1 MHVPHR
7 GVQPRPTQRAR
18 MRRLNYNHLLY
29 FWRVAREGSI
39 SGAARKLD
47 VTQPAVGQ
55 QVARLEHAMG
65 VKLLEK
71 SGRGLVL
78 TPAGAMVYAYA
89 EEMFV
94 LAAEMVA
101 ALERGGQDVLRLA
114 VGVADGMPSVL
125 AHRLLAPALD
135 MGRPVR
141 LKVRHGPLTRLTP
154 ELAARELD
162 LVLCT
167 ERLPAGS
174 AVRAKPHA
182 LGECG
187 QVLLASPS
195 LARDVAPG
203 FPASVD
209 GQPII
214 LPAPGVAPRRIL
226 DAWMQAQGA
235 MPTVVAEMDSWA
247 ESMLLAQSGMGMVAV
262 PAAAAEE
269 LRERYAL
276 DVVGHA
282 RDAVQQF
289 YALTAERRPRHPA
302 VLAVLDAARENPIR

>member
-1 MHVPHR
+1 
-7 GVQPRPTQRAR
+7 
-18 MRRLNYNHLLY
+18 MRRLNYNHLFY
-29 FWRVAREGSI
+29 FWMVAREGSI

-55 QVARLEHAMG
+55 QVARLESAMG
-65 VKLLEK
+65 TKLLEK

-78 TPAGAMVYAYA
+78 TPAGATVYAYA

-114 VGVADGMPSVL
+114 VGVAEGVPSVL
-125 AHRLLAPALD
+125 AHRLLAPALA
-135 MGRPVR
+135 MGRQVR
-141 LKVRHGPLTRLTP
+141 LKVRHGSMARLTSD
-154 ELAARELD
+154 LAARELD
-162 LVLCT
+162 LVLCA

-187 QVLLASPS
+187 QVLLASPA
-195 LARDVAPG
+195 LARDLSPRFPG
-203 FPASVD
+203 SME
-209 GQPII
+209 GQPVI
-214 LPAPGVAPRRIL
+214 LPPLGVPLRRIL
-226 DAWMQAQGA
+226 DGWMQAQGA
-235 MPTVVAEMDSWA
+235 TPVVVAEMDNWA
-247 ESMLLAQSGMGMVAV
+247 ESMLLAQSGVGMVAV

-269 LRERYAL
+269 LRARYGL

-302 VLAVLDAARENPIR
+302 VLAVLEAARENPIR